1 MQSKPAL
8 IVDNARSYVYVQ
20 QILKICITQFFKIIK
35 SKIQKTMIH
44 LVTVTTFRLKR
55 IERYASFNRLL
66 IDSKIE

>member
-20 QILKICITQFFKIIK
+20 QILKICISQFFKIIK